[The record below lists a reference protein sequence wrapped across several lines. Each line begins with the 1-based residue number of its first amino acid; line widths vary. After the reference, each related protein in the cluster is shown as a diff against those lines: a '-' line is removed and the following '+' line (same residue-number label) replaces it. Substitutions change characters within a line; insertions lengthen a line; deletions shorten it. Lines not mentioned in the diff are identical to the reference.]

1 MSIEKHPDGRR
12 SVTVEVEVPGTPE
25 QVWQAIATG
34 PGISSWFVPTTVE
47 PKVGG
52 ETTSDFGGG
61 MLATA
66 KITAFEPPLRFVA
79 EAPGWGEGMP
89 PVATEWTVEAKGG
102 GACLVRVVHS
112 MFASTDD
119 WDGQLEGTEHGWPL
133 YFRVLRHYLA
143 EFVGQPSAQVMAIA
157 MASSPIADAWARLS
171 AALQVAGAEPGA
183 RVSAAVAPGVTIAGT
198 IDRIGVEGGHHTVH
212 LRLDEPAKGT
222 LYAGAFP
229 CGGVMVSLQAFLYG
243 DGADAK
249 AAAVSP
255 AVQRWVGELFPAQ
268 AQPST

>member
-34 PGISSWFVPTTVE
+34 PGISSWFVPSTVE

-52 ETTSDFGGG
+52 ETTNDFGGG

-66 KITAFEPPLRFVA
+66 KITAFDPPVRFVA

-89 PVATEWTVEAKGG
+89 PVATEWTVEAKSGG
-102 GACLVRVVHS
+102 TCLVRVVHS

-119 WDGQLEGTEHGWPL
+119 WDGQLEGTEHGWPGF
-133 YFRVLRHYLA
+133 FRVLRRYLTQ
-143 EFVGQPSAQVMAIA
+143 FVGQQSGQVLATA
-157 MASSPIADAWARLS
+157 MTSSSLEDAWSRLS
-171 AALQVAGAEPGA
+171 SALKVEGAAAGQ
-183 RVSAAVAPGVTIAGT
+183 RVSAQVAPGVTIAGT
-198 IDRIGVEGGHHTVH
+198 VDAVGVSGGHHTMH
-212 LRLDEPAKGT
+212 LELEQPANGT

-229 CGGVMVSLQAFLYG
+229 CGGAMVSLQAYLYG
-243 DGADAK
+243 DDAEAK
-249 AAAVSP
+249 VREVAPV
-255 AVQRWVGELFPAQ
+255 VQKWLNGLFPAPE
-268 AQPST
+268 QPAS